1 MIKNVKENKQMK
13 YLPKDLK
20 KSYDYDLKNCPDI
33 TNISPPL
40 INISDVLQAHY
51 ILADFFTDTSA
62 GENIERM
69 LVGIRSYDLLNSA
82 ICRQTVSYG
91 GVKKYKDPIEICSTL
106 FFGLV
111 KDHAFNDGNKRTA
124 LLTLLNQLQLYGY
137 FPKNKIKDF
146 EKLVVSVAEGS
157 LETKYSLIWK
167 KNKKYADQEIK
178 TIASVLR
185 KLVER
190 KNTAFHLDLTMRS
203 FIQAIEKHGVKYEL
217 NGNKIKFE
225 RKYPQHI
232 FSKTITYTINFY
244 GWTRAV
250 EAKMVRDTLHA
261 LQLSDEYS
269 SIKKFMDGEESMYKL
284 IAQFEK
290 PLRRLKD
297 K

>member
-1 MIKNVKENKQMK
+1 
-13 YLPKDLK
+13 
-20 KSYDYDLKNCPDI
+20 
-33 TNISPPL
+33 
-40 INISDVLQAHY
+40 
-51 ILADFFTDTSA
+51 
-62 GENIERM
+62 M

-167 KNKKYADQEIK
+167 KIK
-178 TIASVLR
+178 
-185 KLVER
+185 
-190 KNTAFHLDLTMRS
+190 
-203 FIQAIEKHGVKYEL
+203 
-217 NGNKIKFE
+217 
-225 RKYPQHI
+225 
-232 FSKTITYTINFY
+232 NF
-244 GWTRAV
+244 
-250 EAKMVRDTLHA
+250 K
-261 LQLSDEYS
+261 
-269 SIKKFMDGEESMYKL
+269 
-284 IAQFEK
+284 K
-290 PLRRLKD
+290 PLK